1 MKLKKGKARPALAG
15 HPWVFS
21 GALQS
26 REQVLPGTLVSLQN
40 EEGEVIGY
48 GHAGGDGP
56 IALRVLSLGTTPPD
70 EKKLIQTRIRQAIAR
85 RQLLSLPNNQTNVYR
100 LIAGEG
106 DRLPGVIVDRM
117 GDGLSIQLG
126 TAGMLRLEEL
136 ILSTLKES
144 LSPDWMVVEV
154 PDAATRLE
162 GLPARSEMV
171 LGDEE
176 SLREVVVQ
184 EWGIQFHID
193 PLGGQKT
200 GYYADQR
207 NNRRRVSE
215 FAEGRSVLDAY
226 CYGAAY
232 GLAAKI
238 LGNAKEVVSVD
249 SSPRA
254 TRMAK
259 RNASLNNTEIEVI
272 TADVMSTLRKT
283 EERQWGMVIIDPPKF
298 VKSRSHL
305 KEGLK
310 KYRKLNELA
319 LRALSPDGILV
330 THSCSGMVSEHDF
343 IRMLTDASYAADK
356 HLHILEVRGQAPDH
370 PYLAACPESHYLTCV
385 IASTSPR

>member
-1 MKLKKGKARPALAG
+1 MKLRKGKARPVLAG

-21 GALQS
+21 GALKS
-26 REQVLPGTLVSLQN
+26 RDEIPHGTLVSLQN
-40 EEGEVIGY
+40 EQGEIIGH
-48 GHAGGDGP
+48 GHAGGEGP
-56 IALRVLSLGTTPPD
+56 IALRLLSLGTTPPD
-70 EKKLIQTRIRQAIAR
+70 EKKLIRQRLREAINR
-85 RQLLSLPNNQTNVYR
+85 RRLLSLPNKETNVYR
-100 LIAGEG
+100 LVAGEG
-106 DRLPGVIVDRM
+106 DRLPGLIVDRM
-117 GDGLSIQLG
+117 GEGLSIQIG
-126 TAGMLRLEEL
+126 TAGMLRLEEV
-136 ILSTLKES
+136 ILGALQEFLTPE
-144 LSPDWMVVEV
+144 WMVVEV
-154 PDAATRLE
+154 PETASRLE
-162 GLPARSEMV
+162 GLPVRSEMV
-171 LGDEE
+171 LGEEE
-176 SLREVVVQ
+176 SLRDVIVQ
-184 EWGIQFHID
+184 EWGIQFHVD

-207 NNRRRVSE
+207 DNRRRVSE
-215 FAEGRSVLDAY
+215 FAKGRSVLDAY

-238 LGNAKEVVSVD
+238 LGGAEEVMSVD

-259 RNASLNNTEIEVI
+259 RNVSLNKTDIEVV

-283 EERQWGMVIIDPPKF
+283 EERQWGMVIVDPPKF
-298 VKSRSHL
+298 VKGRAHL

-319 LRALSPDGILV
+319 MRALSPDGILV

-343 IRMLTDASYAADK
+343 IRMLTDASYGADK

-370 PYLAACPESHYLTCV
+370 PYLAACPESHYLKCV